1 MKTIIE
7 AILNRNKDTIKD
19 AMEEEFLRKF
29 FSPNKYGK
37 HESGLYKREDN
48 IIIINLSKLW
58 GTHSFGNIETWE
70 LYKELGITHYKFI
83 GNNLTENLFTKIDF
97 MLINAPEGITIE
109 YISPI
114 KDSYILLN
122 SMYYKGVKEIKGNV
136 ELHFNNSLILNYDQ
150 RGFWRVDKMDLK
162 SAGEIYKHT
171 GFAYQIMR
179 VYDNFDIDIL
189 EEQLESPIARRTGK
203 QTIYDVL
210 EGDVMYYFRYRDG
223 MFFII
228 KNPKQSDYKYVMEKQ
243 GIQLLNINN
252 FKQMSGFQ
260 VHFMKF

>member
-1 MKTIIE
+1 M
-7 AILNRNKDTIKD
+7 
-19 AMEEEFLRKF
+19 
-29 FSPNKYGK
+29 
-37 HESGLYKREDN
+37 
-48 IIIINLSKLW
+48 
-58 GTHSFGNIETWE
+58 
-70 LYKELGITHYKFI
+70 GITHYKFI
-83 GNNLTENLFTKIDF
+83 GNNPTENLFTKIDF

-150 RGFWRVDKMDLK
+150 P
-162 SAGEIYKHT
+162 

-228 KNPKQSDYKYVMEKQ
+228 KNPKQSEYKYVMEKQ

-260 VHFMKF
+260 VYFMKF